1 MLAVVPLYP
10 DLDGASRP
18 PQLLGRQRAMTEMM
32 AAGRAGWRSTASRTT
47 QGTPVYVHAKAC
59 VVDDIWASIGSDNFN
74 RRSWTHD
81 SELSAVVVD
90 RSTYGDD
97 EGEHGAYAR
106 RLRLA
111 LAAEH
116 LDRPFDPEV
125 DASDEAS
132 LLRVMADCVDPLGMF
147 EAYAAAARALE
158 AWHRGGRRGPRPP
171 GGSVRSSPRGSARSP
186 RRWPCRRTSC
196 CTTRT
201 AGPGRCASRTA
212 SEPAG

>member
-1 MLAVVPLYP
+1 MAP
-10 DLDGASRP
+10 DDRDDG
-18 PQLLGRQRAMTEMM
+18 GG
-32 AAGRAGWRSTASRTT
+32 AGPRGVYGIENDD
-47 QGTPVYVHAKAC
+47 GTPIYVHAKAC
-59 VVDDIWASIGSDNFN
+59 IVDDVWACMGSDNVN

-97 EGEHGAYAR
+97 LGEHGAYAR

-132 LLRVMADCVDPLGMF
+132 LLTVMADCVDPLDMF
-147 EAYAAAARALE
+147 VGVRRHGSAPSTPGTRAAVAGPVR
-158 AWHRGGRRGPRPP
+158 RVGSGRCSR
-171 GGSVRSSPRGSARSP
+171 RSSACSRRRS
-186 RRWPCRRTSC
+186 RCLRTSC
-196 CTTRT
+196 CTTPT
-201 AGPGRCASRTA
+201 A
-212 SEPAG
+212 